1 MPFVWD
7 GHDNAQRMNDTGH
20 GIGMHRYEWTD
31 EELLGN
37 IDRLLTDPAIHA
49 KLKQTSAY
57 MQAHDGRREA
67 ASRINALLESS
78 G

>member
-1 MPFVWD
+1 
-7 GHDNAQRMNDTGH
+7 MNDTGH

-31 EELLGN
+31 DELLGN
-37 IDRLLTDPAIHA
+37 IQRLLTDPSIHVR
-49 KLKQTSAY
+49 LEQTSAY

-67 ASRINALLESS
+67 ARRIDGLLRSS